1 MKTGFTGGN
10 LVILIR
16 LREEWQRKKKRKR
29 KVVDAKSRSDVNL
42 HRLRKETI
50 SCTGEKFK
58 KNGNNRQRKR
68 ERRSFP
74 CAH

>member
-58 KNGNNRQRKR
+58 KKRK
-68 ERRSFP
+68 
-74 CAH
+74 